1 MLKIK
6 YKMVFLVLSLL
17 LAITIL
23 AGCSNRQNLENDK
36 QKNNKL
42 SEEKSISKIGN
53 NTNKELIYSNLNSET
68 SMNEIKSIFKDSG
81 IENKSI
87 DNVLVWV
94 KDYNSVMKNC
104 ESFSLVGDFTTIQD
118 KTIYYSDYP
127 TISREWFRK
136 NNRDYFDVLCR
147 IVAFEL
153 NKGNITINKTLSR
166 EKFACW
172 NEDESWLYSDGVA
185 IFGREA
191 VKGDYSKLQSFPML
205 DWNDEDIQKYFTLFN
220 PIEIKNNCTEEDM
233 SKAINKRFEEYGI
246 SFKENSY
253 SLIGLWMQDG
263 NQIAMSHSATLF
275 EIKNGFIL
283 FEKVNPEEPYVAVKF
298 SDVDE
303 IKTYLYERVKLEDEE
318 YGDEITDKYV
328 ITRNNKIM
336 D

>member
-6 YKMVFLVLSLL
+6 YKIVSLL
-17 LAITIL
+17 LYLLLATTIL
-23 AGCSNRQNLENDK
+23 AGCSNK
-36 QKNNKL
+36 QKDNEM
-42 SEEKSISKIGN
+42 SEEKSISKIEN
-53 NTNKELIYSNLNSET
+53 DANKELIYSNLNSET

-81 IENKSI
+81 IENKYI

-94 KDYNSVMKNC
+94 NDYNSVMKNC

-185 IFGREA
+185 IFGRAA
-191 VKGDYSKLQSFPML
+191 VKGEYLKSKPFPML
-205 DWNDEDIQKYFTLFN
+205 DWNDEDIERYFTLFN
-220 PIEIKNNCTEEDM
+220 PIEVKDDCTEEDM
-233 SKAINKRFEEYGI
+233 SKAINNRFEEYGI

-253 SLIGLWMQDG
+253 SLVGLWTHSG
-263 NQIAMSHSATLF
+263 NQIAMSHAATLF
-275 EIKNGFIL
+275 EVKNGFML
-283 FEKVNPEEPYVAVKF
+283 FEKVNPVEPYVAVKF
-298 SDVDE
+298 SNANE
-303 IKTYLYERVKLEDEE
+303 IKTYLYERVKLEDAE

-328 ITRNNKIM
+328 ITRNNKTM

>member
-6 YKMVFLVLSLL
+6 YKIVSLL
-17 LAITIL
+17 LYLLLATTIL
-23 AGCSNRQNLENDK
+23 AGCSNK
-36 QKNNKL
+36 QKDNEM
-42 SEEKSISKIGN
+42 SEEKSISKIEN
-53 NTNKELIYSNLNSET
+53 DANKELIYSNLNSET

-81 IENKSI
+81 IENKYI

-94 KDYNSVMKNC
+94 NDYNSVMKNC

-185 IFGREA
+185 IFGRAA
-191 VKGDYSKLQSFPML
+191 VKVEYSKSKPFPML
-205 DWNDEDIQKYFTLFN
+205 DWNDEDIERYFTLFN
-220 PIEIKNNCTEEDM
+220 PIEVKDDCTEEDM
-233 SKAINKRFEEYGI
+233 SKAINNRFEEYGI

-253 SLIGLWMQDG
+253 SLVGLWTHSG
-263 NQIAMSHSATLF
+263 NQIAMSHAATLF
-275 EIKNGFIL
+275 EVKNGFML
-283 FEKVNPEEPYVAVKF
+283 FEKVNPVEPYVAVKF
-298 SDVDE
+298 SNANE
-303 IKTYLYERVKLEDEE
+303 IKTYLYERVKLEDAE

>member
-6 YKMVFLVLSLL
+6 YKIVSLVLFLL
-17 LAITIL
+17 LTTTIL
-23 AGCSNRQNLENDK
+23 AGCLNK
-36 QKNNKL
+36 QKDNEM
-42 SEEKSISKIGN
+42 SEEKSISKIEN
-53 NTNKELIYSNLNSET
+53 DANKELIYSNLNSET

-81 IENKSI
+81 IENKYI

-94 KDYNSVMKNC
+94 NDYNSVMKNC

-185 IFGREA
+185 IFGRAA
-191 VKGDYSKLQSFPML
+191 VKGEYLKSKPFPML
-205 DWNDEDIQKYFTLFN
+205 DWNDEDIERYFTLFN
-220 PIEIKNNCTEEDM
+220 PIEVKDDCTEEDM
-233 SKAINKRFEEYGI
+233 SKAINNRFEEYGI

-253 SLIGLWMQDG
+253 SLVGLWTHSG
-263 NQIAMSHSATLF
+263 NQIAMSHAATLF
-275 EIKNGFIL
+275 EVKNGFML
-283 FEKVNPEEPYVAVKF
+283 FEKVNPVEPYVAVKF
-298 SDVDE
+298 SNANE
-303 IKTYLYERVKLEDEE
+303 IKTYLYERVKLEDAE

>member
-23 AGCSNRQNLENDK
+23 VGCSNRQNLENDK

-147 IVAFEL
+147 IVVFEL

-191 VKGDYSKLQSFPML
+191 FKGDYSKLQSFPML

-298 SDVDE
+298 SDANE
-303 IKTYLYERVKLEDEE
+303 IKAYLYERVKLEDDE

>member
-6 YKMVFLVLSLL
+6 YKIVSLL
-17 LAITIL
+17 LYLLLATTIL
-23 AGCSNRQNLENDK
+23 AGCSNK
-36 QKNNKL
+36 QKDNEM
-42 SEEKSISKIGN
+42 SEEKSISKIEN
-53 NTNKELIYSNLNSET
+53 DANKELIYSNLNSET
-68 SMNEIKSIFKDSG
+68 SMNEIKSIFKYSG
-81 IENKSI
+81 IENKYI

-94 KDYNSVMKNC
+94 NDYNSVMKNC

-185 IFGREA
+185 IFGRAA
-191 VKGDYSKLQSFPML
+191 VKGEYLKSKPFPML
-205 DWNDEDIQKYFTLFN
+205 DWNDEDIERYFTLFN
-220 PIEIKNNCTEEDM
+220 PIEVKDDCTEEDM
-233 SKAINKRFEEYGI
+233 SKAINNRFEEYGI

-253 SLIGLWMQDG
+253 SLVGLWTHSG
-263 NQIAMSHSATLF
+263 NQIAMSHAATLF
-275 EIKNGFIL
+275 EVKNGFML
-283 FEKVNPEEPYVAVKF
+283 FEKVNPVEPYVAVKF
-298 SDVDE
+298 SNANE
-303 IKTYLYERVKLEDEE
+303 IKTYLYERVKLEDAE

>member
-6 YKMVFLVLSLL
+6 YKIVSLLLSLL
-17 LAITIL
+17 LATTIL
-23 AGCSNRQNLENDK
+23 AGCSNK
-36 QKNNKL
+36 QKDNEM
-42 SEEKSISKIGN
+42 SEEKSISKIEN
-53 NTNKELIYSNLNSET
+53 DANKGLIYSNLNSET

-81 IENKSI
+81 IENKCI

-94 KDYNSVMKNC
+94 NDYNSVMKNC

-153 NKGNITINKTLSR
+153 NKGNITVNKTLSR

-191 VKGDYSKLQSFPML
+191 VKGEYSKSKPFPML
-205 DWNDEDIQKYFTLFN
+205 DWNYEEIERYFTLFN
-220 PIEIKNNCTEEDM
+220 PLEVKDDCTEEDM
-233 SKAINKRFEEYGI
+233 SKAINNRFEEYGI

-253 SLIGLWMQDG
+253 SLIGIWTHSG
-263 NQIAMSHSATLF
+263 NQIAMSHAATLF
-275 EIKNGFIL
+275 EVKNGFML
-283 FEKVNPEEPYVAVKF
+283 FEKVNPIEPYVAVKF
-298 SDVDE
+298 SNANE
-303 IKTYLYERVKLEDEE
+303 IKSYLYERVKLEDAE

>member
-23 AGCSNRQNLENDK
+23 AGCSNSQNLENDK
-36 QKNNKL
+36 QKDNKL
-42 SEEKSISKIGN
+42 S
-53 NTNKELIYSNLNSET
+53 
-68 SMNEIKSIFKDSG
+68 EIKSIFKNSG

-205 DWNDEDIQKYFTLFN
+205 DWNDEDIEKYFTLFN

-283 FEKVNPEEPYVAVKF
+283 FEKVNPVEPYVAVKF

-303 IKTYLYERVKLEDEE
+303 IKTYLYERVKLEDDE

-328 ITRNNKIM
+328 ITRNNKMM

>member
-6 YKMVFLVLSLL
+6 YKIVSLL
-17 LAITIL
+17 LYLLLATTIL
-23 AGCSNRQNLENDK
+23 AGCSNK
-36 QKNNKL
+36 QKDNEM
-42 SEEKSISKIGN
+42 SEEKSISKIEN
-53 NTNKELIYSNLNSET
+53 DANKELIYSNLNSET

-81 IENKSI
+81 IENKYI

-94 KDYNSVMKNC
+94 NDYNSVMKNC

-185 IFGREA
+185 IFGRAA
-191 VKGDYSKLQSFPML
+191 VKGEYLKSKPFPML
-205 DWNDEDIQKYFTLFN
+205 DWNDEDIERYFTLFN
-220 PIEIKNNCTEEDM
+220 PIEVKDDCTEEDM
-233 SKAINKRFEEYGI
+233 SKAINNRFEEYGI

-253 SLIGLWMQDG
+253 SLVGLWTHSG
-263 NQIAMSHSATLF
+263 NQIAMSHAATLF
-275 EIKNGFIL
+275 EVKNGFML
-283 FEKVNPEEPYVAVKF
+283 FEKVNPVEPYVAVKF
-298 SDVDE
+298 SNANE
-303 IKTYLYERVKLEDEE
+303 IKTYLYERVKLEDAE

>member
-6 YKMVFLVLSLL
+6 YKIVSLL
-17 LAITIL
+17 LYLLLATTIL
-23 AGCSNRQNLENDK
+23 AGCSNK
-36 QKNNKL
+36 QKDNEM
-42 SEEKSISKIGN
+42 SEEKSISKIEN
-53 NTNKELIYSNLNSET
+53 DANKELIYSNLNSET

-81 IENKSI
+81 IENKYI

-94 KDYNSVMKNC
+94 NDYNSVMKNC

-185 IFGREA
+185 IFGRAA
-191 VKGDYSKLQSFPML
+191 VKGEYSKSKPFPML
-205 DWNDEDIQKYFTLFN
+205 DWNDEDIERYFTLFN
-220 PIEIKNNCTEEDM
+220 PIEVDM
-233 SKAINKRFEEYGI
+233 SKAINNRFEEYGI

-253 SLIGLWMQDG
+253 SLVGLWTHSG
-263 NQIAMSHSATLF
+263 NQIAMSHAATLF
-275 EIKNGFIL
+275 EVKNGFML
-283 FEKVNPEEPYVAVKF
+283 FEKVNPVEPYVAVKF
-298 SDVDE
+298 SNANE
-303 IKTYLYERVKLEDEE
+303 IKTYLYERVKLEDAE

>member
-6 YKMVFLVLSLL
+6 YKIVSLL
-17 LAITIL
+17 LYLLLATTIL
-23 AGCSNRQNLENDK
+23 AGCSNK
-36 QKNNKL
+36 QKDNEM
-42 SEEKSISKIGN
+42 SEEKSISKIEN
-53 NTNKELIYSNLNSET
+53 DANKELIYSNLNSET

-81 IENKSI
+81 IENKCI

-94 KDYNSVMKNC
+94 NDYNSVMKNC

-185 IFGREA
+185 IFGRAA
-191 VKGDYSKLQSFPML
+191 VKGEYLKSKPFPML
-205 DWNDEDIQKYFTLFN
+205 DWNDEDIERYFTLFN
-220 PIEIKNNCTEEDM
+220 PIEVKDDCTEEDM
-233 SKAINKRFEEYGI
+233 SKAINNRFEEYGI

-253 SLIGLWMQDG
+253 SLVGLWTHSG
-263 NQIAMSHSATLF
+263 NQIAMSHAATLF
-275 EIKNGFIL
+275 EVKNGFML
-283 FEKVNPEEPYVAVKF
+283 FEKVNPVEPYVAVKF
-298 SDVDE
+298 SNANE
-303 IKTYLYERVKLEDEE
+303 IKTYLYERVKLEDAE

>member
-6 YKMVFLVLSLL
+6 YKIVSLLLSLL
-17 LAITIL
+17 LATTIL
-23 AGCSNRQNLENDK
+23 AGCSNK
-36 QKNNKL
+36 QKNNEM
-42 SEEKSISKIGN
+42 SEEKSISKIEN
-53 NTNKELIYSNLNSET
+53 DANKGLIYSNLNSET

-81 IENKSI
+81 IENKCI

-94 KDYNSVMKNC
+94 NDYNSVMKNC

-136 NNRDYFDVLCR
+136 NNRDYFDVLYR

-153 NKGNITINKTLSR
+153 NKGNITVNKTLSR

-191 VKGDYSKLQSFPML
+191 VKGEYSKSKPFPML
-205 DWNDEDIQKYFTLFN
+205 DWNYEDIERYFTLFN
-220 PIEIKNNCTEEDM
+220 PIEVKDDCTEEDM
-233 SKAINKRFEEYGI
+233 SKAINNRFEEYGI

-253 SLIGLWMQDG
+253 SLIGIWTHSG
-263 NQIAMSHSATLF
+263 NQIAMSHAATLF
-275 EIKNGFIL
+275 EVKNGFML
-283 FEKVNPEEPYVAVKF
+283 FEKVNPIEPYVAVKF
-298 SDVDE
+298 SNANE
-303 IKTYLYERVKLEDEE
+303 IKTYLYERVKLEDAE

>member
-6 YKMVFLVLSLL
+6 YKIVSLL
-17 LAITIL
+17 LYLLLATTIL
-23 AGCSNRQNLENDK
+23 AGCSNK
-36 QKNNKL
+36 QKDNEM
-42 SEEKSISKIGN
+42 SEEKSISKIEN
-53 NTNKELIYSNLNSET
+53 DANKELIYSNLNSET

-81 IENKSI
+81 IENKYI

-94 KDYNSVMKNC
+94 NDYNSVMKNC

-153 NKGNITINKTLSR
+153 NKGNITVNKTLSR

-185 IFGREA
+185 IFGRAA
-191 VKGDYSKLQSFPML
+191 VKGEYLKSKPFPML
-205 DWNDEDIQKYFTLFN
+205 DWNDEDIERYFTLFN
-220 PIEIKNNCTEEDM
+220 PIEVKDDCTEEDM
-233 SKAINKRFEEYGI
+233 SKAINNRFEEYGI

-253 SLIGLWMQDG
+253 SLVGLWTHSG
-263 NQIAMSHSATLF
+263 NQIAMSHAATLF
-275 EIKNGFIL
+275 EVKNGFML
-283 FEKVNPEEPYVAVKF
+283 FEKVNPVEPYVAVKF
-298 SDVDE
+298 SNANE
-303 IKTYLYERVKLEDEE
+303 IKTYLYERVKLEDAE

>member
-6 YKMVFLVLSLL
+6 YKIVSLL
-17 LAITIL
+17 LYLLLATTIL
-23 AGCSNRQNLENDK
+23 AGCSNK
-36 QKNNKL
+36 QKDNEM
-42 SEEKSISKIGN
+42 SEEKSISKIEN
-53 NTNKELIYSNLNSET
+53 DANKELIYSNLNSET

-81 IENKSI
+81 IENKYI

-94 KDYNSVMKNC
+94 NDYNSVMKNC

-185 IFGREA
+185 IFGRAA
-191 VKGDYSKLQSFPML
+191 VKGEYSKSKPFPML
-205 DWNDEDIQKYFTLFN
+205 DWNDEDIERYFTLFN
-220 PIEIKNNCTEEDM
+220 PIEVKDDCTEEDM
-233 SKAINKRFEEYGI
+233 TKAINNIF
-246 SFKENSY
+246 
-253 SLIGLWMQDG
+253 D
-263 NQIAMSHSATLF
+263 
-275 EIKNGFIL
+275 
-283 FEKVNPEEPYVAVKF
+283 
-298 SDVDE
+298 
-303 IKTYLYERVKLEDEE
+303 
-318 YGDEITDKYV
+318 
-328 ITRNNKIM
+328 
-336 D
+336 

>member
-6 YKMVFLVLSLL
+6 YKIVSLLLSLL
-17 LAITIL
+17 LATTIL
-23 AGCSNRQNLENDK
+23 AGCSNK
-36 QKNNKL
+36 QKDNEM
-42 SEEKSISKIGN
+42 SEEKSISKIEN
-53 NTNKELIYSNLNSET
+53 DANKGLIYSNLNSET

-81 IENKSI
+81 IENKCI

-94 KDYNSVMKNC
+94 NDYNSVMKNC

-153 NKGNITINKTLSR
+153 NKGNITVNKTLSR

-191 VKGDYSKLQSFPML
+191 VKGEYSKSKPFPML
-205 DWNDEDIQKYFTLFN
+205 GWNYEDIERYFTLFN
-220 PIEIKNNCTEEDM
+220 PIEVKDGCTEEDM
-233 SKAINKRFEEYGI
+233 SKAINNRFEEYGI

-253 SLIGLWMQDG
+253 SLIGIWTHSG
-263 NQIAMSHSATLF
+263 NQIAMSHAATLF
-275 EIKNGFIL
+275 EVKNGFML
-283 FEKVNPEEPYVAVKF
+283 FEKVNPIEPYVAVKF
-298 SDVDE
+298 SNANE
-303 IKTYLYERVKLEDEE
+303 IKTYLYERVKLEDAE

-336 D
+336 E

>member
-6 YKMVFLVLSLL
+6 YKIVSLLLSLL
-17 LAITIL
+17 LATTIL
-23 AGCSNRQNLENDK
+23 AGCSNK
-36 QKNNKL
+36 QKDNEM
-42 SEEKSISKIGN
+42 SEEKSISKIEN
-53 NTNKELIYSNLNSET
+53 DANKGLIYSNLNSET

-81 IENKSI
+81 IKNKYI

-94 KDYNSVMKNC
+94 NDYNSVMKNC
-104 ESFSLVGDFTTIQD
+104 KSFSLVGDFTTIQD

-153 NKGNITINKTLSR
+153 NKGNITVNKTLSR

-185 IFGREA
+185 IFGRAA
-191 VKGDYSKLQSFPML
+191 VKGEYSKSKPFPML
-205 DWNDEDIQKYFTLFN
+205 DWNDEDIERYFTLFN
-220 PIEIKNNCTEEDM
+220 PIEVKDDCTEEDM
-233 SKAINKRFEEYGI
+233 SKAINNRFEEYGI

-253 SLIGLWMQDG
+253 SLIGLWTHSG
-263 NQIAMSHSATLF
+263 NQIAMSHAATLF
-275 EIKNGFIL
+275 EVKNGFML
-283 FEKVNPEEPYVAVKF
+283 FEKVNPIEPYVAVKF
-298 SDVDE
+298 SNANE
-303 IKTYLYERVKLEDEE
+303 IKTYLYERVKLEDAE

-336 D
+336 N

>member
-6 YKMVFLVLSLL
+6 YKIVSLL
-17 LAITIL
+17 LYLLLATTIL
-23 AGCSNRQNLENDK
+23 AGCSNK
-36 QKNNKL
+36 QKDNEM
-42 SEEKSISKIGN
+42 SEEKSISKIEN
-53 NTNKELIYSNLNSET
+53 DANKGLIYSNLNSET

-81 IENKSI
+81 IENKCI

-94 KDYNSVMKNC
+94 NDYNSVMKNC

-185 IFGREA
+185 IFGRAA
-191 VKGDYSKLQSFPML
+191 VKGEYSKSKPFPML
-205 DWNDEDIQKYFTLFN
+205 DWNYEEIERYFTLFN
-220 PIEIKNNCTEEDM
+220 PLEVKDDCTEEDM
-233 SKAINKRFEEYGI
+233 SKAINNRFEEYGI

-253 SLIGLWMQDG
+253 SLIGIWTHSG
-263 NQIAMSHSATLF
+263 NQIAMSHAATLF
-275 EIKNGFIL
+275 EVKNGFML
-283 FEKVNPEEPYVAVKF
+283 FEKVNPVEPYVAVKF
-298 SDVDE
+298 SNANE
-303 IKTYLYERVKLEDEE
+303 IKTYLYERVKLEDAE

>member
-6 YKMVFLVLSLL
+6 YKIVSLLLSLL
-17 LAITIL
+17 LATTIL
-23 AGCSNRQNLENDK
+23 AGCSNK
-36 QKNNKL
+36 QKDNEM
-42 SEEKSISKIGN
+42 SEEKSISKIEN
-53 NTNKELIYSNLNSET
+53 DANKGLIYSNLNSET

-81 IENKSI
+81 IENKCI

-94 KDYNSVMKNC
+94 NDYNSVMKNC

-172 NEDESWLYSDGVA
+172 NEDESWLDSDGVA

-191 VKGDYSKLQSFPML
+191 VKGEYSKSKPFPML
-205 DWNDEDIQKYFTLFN
+205 DWNYEDIERYFTLFN
-220 PIEIKNNCTEEDM
+220 PLEVKDDCTEEDM
-233 SKAINKRFEEYGI
+233 SKAINNRFEEYGI

-253 SLIGLWMQDG
+253 SLIGIWTHSG
-263 NQIAMSHSATLF
+263 NQIAMSHAATLF
-275 EIKNGFIL
+275 EVKNGFML
-283 FEKVNPEEPYVAVKF
+283 FEKVNPVEPYVAVKF
-298 SDVDE
+298 SNANE
-303 IKTYLYERVKLEDEE
+303 IKTYLYERVKLEDAE